1 MKVGSQAPDFLL
13 TDKDGVAVNLS
24 AIESEFVVIYFY
36 PKDDTPGCTIEGIE
50 FSACLSKLKKLGA
63 TVIGI
68 SGGDD
73 ASKAKFCAKHK
84 LKVTLLSDT
93 DLSVSKAY
101 GAFGEKSFMGRRYKG
116 ILRKTFVV
124 SGERKLVKIFDSVTA
139 KGHAAEVVAF
149 LESGVVAADVVAP
162 TPKVQ
167 RVRKGLGKKRA
178 PTK

>member
-1 MKVGSQAPDFLL
+1 MKIGSKAPDFIL

-24 AIESEFVVIYFY
+24 TIESEFVVIYFY
-36 PKDDTPGCTIEGIE
+36 PKDDTPGCTIEGSE
-50 FSACLSKLKKLGA
+50 FSAALSKFKKLGA

-101 GAFGEKSFMGRRYKG
+101 GAFGEKSFMGRKYKG

-124 SGERKLVKIFDSVTA
+124 DGERKLLKIFDSVTA

-149 LESGVVAADVVAP
+149 LTSGGEAEGGQSQVP
-162 TPKVQ
+162 
-167 RVRKGLGKKRA
+167 RVKKGRGKKRVSS
-178 PTK
+178 K